1 MIQLS
6 RKSLMALEAVLD
18 VALHARPDPVQ
29 ARDITDRQGV
39 PQRYLEQIMQ
49 ALVRANILRGVRGPR
64 GGYRLARE
72 RRRISVQEIFD
83 VIEAF
88 DGEAAAPCSSS
99 PLHMAIIAPFHARL
113 QSALSDAVGETTI
126 ADLCA
131 TLPASSDEKAK
142 AGHTSDDFTI

>member
-49 ALVRANILRGVRGPR
+49 SLVRAGILRGVRGPR

-72 RRRISVQEIFD
+72 RRRISVREIFE
-83 VIEAF
+83 VIETL
-88 DGEAAAPCSSS
+88 DGDTKVNQSHS
-99 PLHMAIIAPFHARL
+99 PLNATIVAPFQNQL
-113 QSALSDAVGETTI
+113 QKALSDAIGETTI
-126 ADLCA
+126 ADLCSQF
-131 TLPASSDEKAK
+131 TTQSDSS
-142 AGHTSDDFTI
+142 TTDFTI